1 MIDDDHIESKE
12 SQSLERAKTE
22 MKEQLFNE
30 IFQKIKQEQSMQ
42 STSQAQTIQVSHP
55 SSVKRRGPDYRNSQ
69 DSEISEKIKRAE
81 KTLKNGNQ
89 PKINNQ
95 ESTKQQF

>member
-30 IFQKIKQEQSMQ
+30 IFQKIKL
-42 STSQAQTIQVSHP
+42 ILIIH
-55 SSVKRRGPDYRNSQ
+55 KKG
-69 DSEISEKIKRAE
+69 IL
-81 KTLKNGNQ
+81 KT
-89 PKINNQ
+89 NN
-95 ESTKQQF
+95 

>member
-42 STSQAQTIQVSHP
+42 STSQA
-55 SSVKRRGPDYRNSQ
+55 
-69 DSEISEKIKRAE
+69 
-81 KTLKNGNQ
+81 
-89 PKINNQ
+89 
-95 ESTKQQF
+95 